1 MIRFW
6 SMVAAA
12 MLGGSSPGPT
22 YEVYA
27 VEYARLVGFGA
38 NNLVLGADSARKV
51 DGSMMVWVIKGEGRV
66 ILVDAGFY
74 RQEFLDSW
82 KKNVADYVKPSVAV
96 AKLGIKPEQVTDII
110 ISHLHWDH
118 ADGADLFPKARVWV
132 QRAEYEHYRVPA
144 NRSRTGV
151 FQSDIDMFGR
161 IAADG
166 RLHLVDG
173 DAQTITKGITVY
185 IGGRHTKESQ
195 YVSVPVKSGVV
206 VLASDNLY
214 LYENLERHRPI
225 AATWDTVSN
234 LAAQSRMVTIAGG
247 ARLIVPGH
255 DRAVFKRFP
264 LLQPGIARIE

>member
-1 MIRFW
+1 MMRFW

-51 DGSMMVWVIKGEGRV
+51 DGSMMVWVIKGEGRI

-110 ISHLHWDH
+110 ISHMHWDH

-132 QRAEYEHYRVPA
+132 QRADYEHYRVPA
-144 NRSRTGV
+144 NLPQTGV

-247 ARLIVPGH
+247 ARLVVPGH

>member
-1 MIRFW
+1 MMRFW

-51 DGSMMVWVIKGEGRV
+51 DGSMMVWVIKGEGRI

-110 ISHLHWDH
+110 ISHMHWDH

-144 NRSRTGV
+144 NLPQTGV
-151 FQSDIDMFGR
+151 FQSDVDMFGR
-161 IAADG
+161 IAVDG
-166 RLHLVDG
+166 RLQLVDG
-173 DAQTITKGITVY
+173 DAQMIAKGITVY

-195 YVSVPVKSGVV
+195 YVSVPVKSGVA

-247 ARLIVPGH
+247 ARLVVPGH
-255 DRAVFKRFP
+255 DRAIFKRFP

>member
-1 MIRFW
+1 MMRFW

>member
-1 MIRFW
+1 MIPFW
-6 SMVAAA
+6 SVVAA
-12 MLGGSSPGPT
+12 MLVNGTSPGPT

-38 NNLVLGADSARKV
+38 NNLVLGADSARKI

-82 KKNVADYVKPSVAV
+82 KRNVADYIKPSVAV

-132 QRAEYEHYRVPA
+132 QRAEYEHYRIPT
-144 NRSRTGV
+144 NLPGTGV
-151 FQSDIDMFGR
+151 FKADIDMFGR
-161 IAADG
+161 IAAAG
-166 RLHLVDG
+166 RLELVDG
-173 DAQTITKGITVY
+173 DAQMIAKGVTVY

-195 YVSVPVKSGVV
+195 YVSVPVKSGLA

-214 LYENLERHRPI
+214 LYENLEHHRPI

-234 LAAQSRMVTIAGG
+234 LAAQSRMVALAGG
-247 ARLIVPGH
+247 ARLVVPGH

-264 LLQPGIARIE
+264 LVQPGVAKIE